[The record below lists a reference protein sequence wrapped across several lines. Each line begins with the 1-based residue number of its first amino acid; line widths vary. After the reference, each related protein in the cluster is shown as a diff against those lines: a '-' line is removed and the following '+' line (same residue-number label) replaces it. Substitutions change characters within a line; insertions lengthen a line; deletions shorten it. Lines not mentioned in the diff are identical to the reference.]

1 MEISIYLAQIW
12 GGFFLIFG
20 ILFLVAKFLGRV
32 IEMTKD
38 KSFVISTG
46 YTSLLMGLVT
56 VVIHNVWTLDWRL
69 VITVLGWSTLIKGMI
84 KIGFPDYIHKQAQP
98 FKKNQT
104 LEAIMLIGLGVYLFA
119 ASLAAGHGWWPF
131 N

>member
-84 KIGFPDYIHKQAQP
+84 KIGFP
-98 FKKNQT
+98 
-104 LEAIMLIGLGVYLFA
+104 
-119 ASLAAGHGWWPF
+119 
-131 N
+131 